1 MVQTKLTI
9 IGWQRY
15 MSFLGN
21 IAAAQSAKAI
31 GKYNQSVYNQQAN
44 LQKAKKAAVREEIY
58 KTVEKPRLL
67 DLQDQQYSKFFVD
80 ALNTGAEF
88 REGTTP
94 FLVGLK
100 NKQLQSFDLAMADYN
115 SKVAVTDQINQS
127 LLIEARGRG
136 EEFKGKMTANT
147 QYMAALGSLLSM
159 GSQSQQAGRLVIT

>member
-1 MVQTKLTI
+1 
-9 IGWQRY
+9 

-21 IAAAQSAKAI
+21 LAAAGSAKAI
-31 GKYNQSVYNQQAN
+31 GKYNASVAYEEAQYER
-44 LQKAKKAAVREEIY
+44 KKAAVREEIY

-100 NKQLQSFDLAMADYN
+100 NKQLQSFDLAMADHN
-115 SKVAVTDQINQS
+115 QKVMQNDFENQS
-127 LLIEARGRG
+127 ILITARGTG
-136 EEFKGKMTANT
+136 ERLKGDLTART
-147 QYMAALGSLLSM
+147 QYMKAAGSLLTM
-159 GSQSQQAGRLVIT
+159 GQKSQQAGSLVIV

>member
-1 MVQTKLTI
+1 
-9 IGWQRY
+9 

-31 GKYNQSVYNQQAN
+31 GKYNASVAYQEAQYER
-44 LQKAKKAAVREEIY
+44 KKAAVREEIY

-67 DLQDQQYSKFFVD
+67 DQLDRKYSDFFVQ

>member
-1 MVQTKLTI
+1 
-9 IGWQRY
+9 

-21 IAAAQSAKAI
+21 LAAASSAKAI
-31 GKYNQSVYNQQAN
+31 GKYNASVAYQEAQYER
-44 LQKAKKAAVREEIY
+44 KKAAVREEIY
-58 KTVEKPRLL
+58 RTVEKPRLL
-67 DLQDQQYSKFFVD
+67 DLQDQQYSDFFVE

-115 SKVAVTDQINQS
+115 SKTAVTDQINQS
-127 LLIEARGRG
+127 LLIQARGRG

-147 QYMAALGSLLSM
+147 QYMAAVGSLLSM
-159 GSQSQQAGRLVIT
+159 GQQSYDAKRLVIV

>member
-1 MVQTKLTI
+1 
-9 IGWQRY
+9 

-31 GKYNQSVYNQQAN
+31 GKYNASVAYQEAQYER
-44 LQKAKKAAVREEIY
+44 KKAAVREEIY

-100 NKQLQSFDLAMADYN
+100 NKQLQSFDLAMVDYN

-147 QYMAALGSLLSM
+147 QYMAAVGSLLTM

>member
-1 MVQTKLTI
+1 
-9 IGWQRY
+9 

-21 IAAAQSAKAI
+21 LAAAGSAKAI
-31 GKYNQSVYNQQAN
+31 GKYNASVAYQEAQYER
-44 LQKAKKAAVREEIY
+44 KKAAVREEIY
-58 KTVEKPRLL
+58 RTVEKPRLL
-67 DLQDQQYSKFFVD
+67 DQQDQQYSNFFVQ

-88 REGTTP
+88 REGTSP

-115 SKVAVTDQINQS
+115 SKTAVTDQINQS
-127 LLIEARGRG
+127 LLIQARGRG

-147 QYMAALGSLLSM
+147 QYMAAVGSLLSM

>member
-1 MVQTKLTI
+1 
-9 IGWQRY
+9 

-21 IAAAQSAKAI
+21 LAAAGSAKAI
-31 GKYNQSVYNQQAN
+31 GKYNASVAYEEAQYER
-44 LQKAKKAAVREEIY
+44 KKAAVREEIY

-115 SKVAVTDQINQS
+115 SKTAVTDQINQS
-127 LLIEARGRG
+127 LLIQARGRG

-147 QYMAALGSLLSM
+147 QYMAAVGSLLSM